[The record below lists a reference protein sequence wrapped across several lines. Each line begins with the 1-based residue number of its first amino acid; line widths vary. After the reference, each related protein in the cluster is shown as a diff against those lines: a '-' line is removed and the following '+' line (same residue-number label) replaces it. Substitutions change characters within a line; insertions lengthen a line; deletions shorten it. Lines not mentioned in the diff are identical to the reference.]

1 MINGDTEHVQRYFYI
16 ITARGTGK
24 TTSLLKMLG
33 YFCFNYPIVINIVK
47 KTWSKLLEFIEQL
60 QEIMINDYGISPVFN
75 QSKRRMVFGQSII
88 RVFTLNKEH
97 MKQKEV
103 PTGISIEYT
112 KKAVINIVDE
122 CSPDIDYGL
131 WSVFEQSQKAGENQV
146 PKTTFFMSNPWV
158 RGDYFISK
166 WWKELQ
172 WTRHDGMTE
181 PYYKIV
187 NDGKSTFIGASL
199 FANPLCPETDLQTYW
214 DTTEYNKNQRDIVI
228 FGLPGASNGQVF
240 DNFYKMQFFHVSQ
253 DFNFYIGGI
262 DVGWTT
268 TAGDGGATTLE
279 LFKFHQHEGLEGV
292 YEYYHHN
299 KDGFI
304 DSSQQQT
311 YMLGKLYAYLSNH
324 NDNKPCTMYVDVGA
338 DTSIAGHMSEEW
350 LKTFGMRCGHPVIFL
365 PVTYSMKQH
374 WRLKDRYDW
383 INVCL
388 AMNKILVSD
397 KTQPHLA
404 QDLESAVYKD
414 ATVNVEKDPQ
424 MDHNFSDTIMALCY
438 AAIGYYKTWLAGWK
452 LWEKRKLKIQRL
464 VNKFQANQPDENNK
478 TEDTTKSTSEVTKST
493 DNSLKDLPPL
503 LDPNF

>member
-1 MINGDTEHVQRYFYI
+1 MIRGDVDKVQRYFFI

-24 TTSLLKMLG
+24 TTTLLKMLG
-33 YFCFNYPIVINIVK
+33 YFCYNFPFVINIVK
-47 KTWSKLLEFIEQL
+47 KTWSKCLEFIDQL
-60 QEIMINDYGISPVFN
+60 QEIMVNDYGISTKFN
-75 QSKRRMVFGQSII
+75 QSKRRMEFGQSII

-131 WSVFEQSQKAGENQV
+131 WSVFEQSQKAGEDTI

-166 WWKELQ
+166 WFKETQ
-172 WTRHDGMTE
+172 WTRHDGMTD
-181 PYYKIV
+181 PFYKV
-187 NDGKSTFIGASL
+187 VVDGKSTYIGASL
-199 FANPLCPETDLQTYW
+199 FANPMCPSTDLQTYW
-214 DTTEYNKNQRDIVI
+214 DTTEFNKNQRDIVI
-228 FGLPGASNGQVF
+228 FGIPGAANGQVF
-240 DNFYKMQFFHVSQ
+240 DNFYKMQFFKVSD

-268 TAGDGGATTLE
+268 VAGDGGATTLE
-279 LFKFHQHEGLEGV
+279 LFKFHQHEGLQGV
-292 YEYYHHN
+292 LEYYHHN
-299 KDGFI
+299 KDGMI
-304 DSSQQQT
+304 DSSHQQS
-311 YMLGKLYAYLSNH
+311 YMLERLYVYLSRH
-324 NDNKPCTMYVDVGA
+324 ADHKPCTMYVDVGA
-338 DTSIAGHMSEEW
+338 DTSIAGHMAEEW
-350 LKTFGMRCGHPVIFL
+350 MRLYGAKCEHSVIFL

-374 WRLKDRYDW
+374 WKLKDRYDW

-388 AMNKILVSD
+388 AMNKILVSQNL
-397 KTQPHLA
+397 QPHLA

-438 AAIGYYKTWLAGWK
+438 AGIGYYKTWLTGWK
-452 LWEKRKLKIQRL
+452 LWEKRKQQIQK
-464 VNKFQANQPDENNK
+464 NIAKFQLNQPQSQTTV
-478 TEDTTKSTSEVTKST
+478 TEDTKSTSDTMKPTV
-493 DNSLKDLPPL
+493 NSSNPL
-503 LDPNF
+503 CPLIDPNF